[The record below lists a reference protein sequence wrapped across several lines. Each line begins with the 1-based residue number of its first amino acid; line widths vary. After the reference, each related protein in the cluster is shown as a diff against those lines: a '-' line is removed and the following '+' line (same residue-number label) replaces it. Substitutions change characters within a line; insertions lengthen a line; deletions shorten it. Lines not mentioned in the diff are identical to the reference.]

1 MSNMTASARQRQTG
15 PVAGRH
21 GSLRESR
28 RETFVDAAITVVRR
42 DGRGASMEAVAREA
56 GVTKPILYRVFE
68 DRDALVRAVGDR
80 FAAELGRVL
89 DAALS
94 AETGAGWDD
103 PRGVLSATIDAYVAI
118 IDNDPEVYR
127 FLTSGLARDPAQ
139 PVVSLASEV
148 ARNVA
153 VVLGRATARHR
164 RGRHAGRALGP
175 RHRRHGPPGR
185 RLVGRLAAR
194 SRRDEVV
201 AQLVRLLWDGLGSL
215 DPRAP

>member
-1 MSNMTASARQRQTG
+1 MSNMTASARQRQTD

-28 RETFVDAAITVVRR
+28 RETFVDAAIAVVRR

-94 AETGAGWDD
+94 AETGAGCDGS
-103 PRGVLSATIDAYVAI
+103 RAR
-118 IDNDPEVYR
+118 PEV
-127 FLTSGLARDPAQ
+127 
-139 PVVSLASEV
+139 
-148 ARNVA
+148 RN
-153 VVLGRATARHR
+153 R
-164 RGRHAGRALGP
+164 
-175 RHRRHGPPGR
+175 
-185 RLVGRLAAR
+185 
-194 SRRDEVV
+194 
-201 AQLVRLLWDGLGSL
+201 
-215 DPRAP
+215 

>member
-28 RETFVDAAITVVRR
+28 RETFVDAAIAVVRR

-89 DAALS
+89 DEALS

-139 PVVSLASEV
+139 PVVGLASEV

-153 VVLGRATARHR
+153 VVLGARLRDIGVDDTPAELWAHAIVGMVHLAGDWWVAR
-164 RGRHAGRALGP
+164 RTFT
-175 RHRRHGPPGR
+175 
-185 RLVGRLAAR
+185 
-194 SRRDEVV
+194 RDEVV

>member
-1 MSNMTASARQRQTG
+1 M
-15 PVAGRH
+15 AGRH

-28 RETFVDAAITVVRR
+28 RETFVDAAIAVVRR

-127 FLTSGLARDPAQ
+127 FLTIGP
-139 PVVSLASEV
+139 
-148 ARNVA
+148 
-153 VVLGRATARHR
+153 
-164 RGRHAGRALGP
+164 GP
-175 RHRRHGPPGR
+175 RPR
-185 RLVGRLAAR
+185 R
-194 SRRDEVV
+194 SRSSASPRRWPATSRWSSVRACATSAWTTPRPSSGPTRIVGMVHLAGDWWVDRRTFTRDEVV
-201 AQLVRLLWDGLGSL
+201 EQLVRLLWDGLGSL

>member
-21 GSLRESR
+21 GSLREGR
-28 RETFVDAAITVVRR
+28 RETFIDAAIAVVRR

-68 DRDALVRAVGDR
+68 DRDGLVRAVGDR
-80 FAAELGRVL
+80 FATELGRVL
-89 DAALS
+89 EAALS
-94 AETGAGWDD
+94 ADTGVGWDD

-127 FLTSGLARDPAQ
+127 FLTAGLARDPSL

-153 VVLGRATARHR
+153 VVLGQRLRDIGVDDTPAELWAHGIVGMVHLAGDWWVDRRTFTRA
-164 RGRHAGRALGP
+164 
-175 RHRRHGPPGR
+175 
-185 RLVGRLAAR
+185 
-194 SRRDEVV
+194 EVV
-201 AQLVRLLWDGLGSL
+201 EQLVRLLWDGLGSL
-215 DPRAP
+215 DTRAP